1 MLDPRVTKLA
11 ELLAS
16 HSCRLGPEDRLLIHA
31 FDIPD
36 EAVAEVVRV
45 AQSKGA
51 QVAVRLE
58 SNVVK
63 RQLML
68 GMTEANAATIATI
81 EKAEMDEMTAYIALR
96 GSDNYAEQSDVP
108 GETLTM
114 WQKVY
119 ATPVV
124 FQTRI
129 PKTKW
134 VALRW
139 PTAGMAQQANMST
152 AAFQK
157 YRASVMFGSP
167 VLQRTLPL
175 GSL

>member
-11 ELLAS
+11 ELLAC
-16 HSCRLGPEDRLLIHA
+16 HSCRLGSEDNVLIHA

-51 QVAVRLE
+51 QVAVRIE
-58 SNVVK
+58 HNVVR

-68 GMTEANAATIATI
+68 GMTERNAATIADI
-81 EKAEMDEMTAYIALR
+81 EKHEMEKMTAYISLR
-96 GSDNYAEQSDVP
+96 GGMNYAEQSDVP
-108 GETLTM
+108 VDIQQM
-114 WQKVY
+114 WNRVY
-119 ATPVV
+119 ATAVV
-124 FQTRI
+124 FQTRV

-139 PTAGMAQQANMST
+139 PSPGMAQQANMST
-152 AAFQK
+152 A
-157 YRASVMFGSP
+157 
-167 VLQRTLPL
+167 
-175 GSL
+175 